1 MNLLNRCRSYLWV
14 ISFAIIILLT
24 LTTFEIQK
32 TYTLQVKDVDTS
44 LISGK
49 ILDAVTGQ
57 PVIDATVAIW
67 ETKVSRR
74 GQSII
79 LQGITHTDVNGSY
92 KIFVQGN
99 TSYRLYAYYND
110 PNSPG
115 YDYLPQYSTF
125 TLGKEE
131 KTNLEFKLIP
141 AASIIFQGDIL
152 LVDSSRSP
160 DQWGFTIVPEKEL
173 LETRG
178 LVLTYG
184 VVPESHNYFL
194 NITSNH
200 VIVPANTT
208 FQIQVKASS
217 QKYHSFDVN
226 DSQFFYLDKGEKVQ
240 VNVEEYV
247 LLYNIN
253 LTKDFLK
260 TAEIHVNET
269 EQIGFYVMSEK
280 RDLIKAQNLIENAEQ
295 QLIGDHYDESYADL
309 REAYTTI
316 AFINEQT
323 QSMYVD
329 ASASVNIIIIFLA
342 LTSTTLS
349 YMLFEHWTMKILS
362 IGLSYGL
369 FIIIFYFVYA
379 GCQIVGPSSILITSS
394 LSISFFVITLFILP
408 RFIPMTII
416 FSIAKRTIRRRTLRF
431 ILTIIPVIVMIMG
444 FVALTSFSSE
454 YGIIS
459 STIGTT
465 NTETEGLLIR
475 QPLPKI
481 PSITLDTRTLTTFS
495 LLDISIID
503 WMQNK
508 SEVEVVAPK
517 VENWAST
524 MPLGSLSSS
533 NESLP
538 IFGVL
543 GISPSAEAKINT
555 FDKLMVEGQGRY
567 LQDED
572 EDSIMISTQM
582 AQTLNVNVGDLLIFQ
597 MGSSSIEVKLVG
609 ILNDQGLSQKKDLDG
624 ASILPEKITISLV
637 VQGVVMDA
645 QVEPCDPSE
654 VVVTNWQTALKLFSA
669 NSPIFLSRINVVID
683 DSIDLLPFSS
693 QVALER
699 DYWVWTTLKGEI
711 YFVGLIPQL
720 EAKGLSI
727 FIPWLIVILN
737 VTIVMINTIYERRRE
752 IIILSS
758 IGFNPTHITS
768 IFGAEALIIGV
779 LAGGLGYLLGL
790 SLYRIMIFLSIN
802 IDVVQKTSA
811 MWTVASLGI
820 SVTAVLIGTLIALQ
834 FSVAITPS
842 LLRKWKAEKKLHGM
856 DSLIFDIPLKVPL
869 TEVHSVLD
877 YFKKRLQN
885 WKGENN
891 IQIDQLKNIREET
904 SEGIQDGISFTYRL
918 GYGQGTFISSNK
930 LLLSKRRDENNYT
943 LKLISKAGKDQ
954 AYETANF
961 VRKLFLEWSMKS

>member
-1 MNLLNRCRSYLWV
+1 MNLSNRYRPFIWFT
-14 ISFAIIILLT
+14 SFAVIILLT
-24 LTTFEIQK
+24 LATSEIQK
-32 TYTLQVKDVDTS
+32 TYALQVKDVDTS

-57 PVIDATVAIW
+57 PIIDATIAIW

-74 GQSII
+74 GQSIT

-92 KIFVQGN
+92 KIFVPGN
-99 TSYRLYAYYND
+99 TSYRIYAYYDD
-110 PNSPG
+110 PNSSG
-115 YDYLPQYSTF
+115 YDYLPQFSTF
-125 TLGKEE
+125 TLEKEE
-131 KTNLEFKLIP
+131 KTNIEFKLIP

-160 DQWGFTIVPEKEL
+160 EQWGFTIVPKKEL
-173 LETRG
+173 LEIRG
-178 LVLTYG
+178 LILTYG
-184 VVPESHNYFL
+184 MVPESHNYFL
-194 NITSNH
+194 NITSDH

-208 FQIQVKASS
+208 FQIQIKASS
-217 QKYHSFDVN
+217 HEYHSFDLD
-226 DSQFFYLDKGEKVQ
+226 DSQFFYLDKGEEVQ
-240 VNVEEYV
+240 VNVDDYV

-253 LTKDFLK
+253 LTKDFLQL
-260 TAEIHVNET
+260 AEIQINET
-269 EQIGFYVMSEK
+269 EQMGFYVMSEK
-280 RDLIKAQNLIENAEQ
+280 RDLIKAHGLIENAEQ
-295 QLIGDHYDESYADL
+295 HLIGGFYDESYADI
-309 REAYTTI
+309 REAYTKI
-316 AFINEQT
+316 VFINEQT

-349 YMLFEHWTMKILS
+349 YMLFEHLAMKIIS
-362 IGLSYGL
+362 TGLSYGL
-369 FIIIFYFVYA
+369 FVTIFYFVYA
-379 GCQIVGPSSILITSS
+379 GCQIVGISSILITSG
-394 LSISFFVITLFILP
+394 LSISFFFITISFLP
-408 RFIPMTII
+408 RFLPMTII
-416 FSIAKRTIRRRTLRF
+416 FSIAKRAIRRRTLRF

-454 YGIIS
+454 YGLIS
-459 STIGTT
+459 STIGVT
-465 NTETEGLLIR
+465 NAETEGLLIR

-495 LLDISIID
+495 LLDVSIID
-503 WMQNK
+503 WLQTK
-508 SEVEVVAPK
+508 SEVELVAPK

-524 MPLGSLSSS
+524 IPLGALSSS

-555 FDKLMVEGQGRY
+555 FDKLLVEGSGRY

-572 EDSIMISTQM
+572 EDSIMIGTQI

-609 ILNDQGLSQKKDLDG
+609 ILNDQSLGQKKDLDG
-624 ASILPEKITISLV
+624 NSILPEKITISFV
-637 VQGVVMDA
+637 NQGVVMDA

-654 VVVTNWQTALKLFSA
+654 VVVTNWQTALKLFSG
-669 NSPIFLSRINVVID
+669 NSPIFISRINVVID
-683 DSIDLLPFSS
+683 DSLDLLHFSS

-711 YFVGLIPQL
+711 YLIGLIPQL

-737 VTIVMINTIYERRRE
+737 VTLVMINTIYERRRE

-768 IFGAEALIIGV
+768 LFGAEALIIGV

-790 SLYRIMIFLSIN
+790 SVYRIMIFLSIN
-802 IDVVQKTSA
+802 IDVIQKTSA
-811 MWTVASLGI
+811 LWTIASLGI

-842 LLRKWKAEKKLHGM
+842 LLRKWKAEEKLHGM
-856 DSLIFDIPLKVPL
+856 DLLNFDIPIKVPL

-877 YFKKRLQN
+877 YFTKRLQN
-885 WKGENN
+885 WKGENS
-891 IQIDQLKNIREET
+891 IQIDQVKNIREEMY
-904 SEGIQDGISFTYRL
+904 EGIQDGISFTYRL
-918 GYGQGTFISSNK
+918 GHGQGTFISSNK

-961 VRKLFLEWSMKS
+961 VRKLFLEWSTK

>member
-1 MNLLNRCRSYLWV
+1 
-14 ISFAIIILLT
+14 
-24 LTTFEIQK
+24 
-32 TYTLQVKDVDTS
+32 
-44 LISGK
+44 
-49 ILDAVTGQ
+49 
-57 PVIDATVAIW
+57 
-67 ETKVSRR
+67 
-74 GQSII
+74 
-79 LQGITHTDVNGSY
+79 
-92 KIFVQGN
+92 
-99 TSYRLYAYYND
+99 
-110 PNSPG
+110 
-115 YDYLPQYSTF
+115 
-125 TLGKEE
+125 
-131 KTNLEFKLIP
+131 
-141 AASIIFQGDIL
+141 
-152 LVDSSRSP
+152 
-160 DQWGFTIVPEKEL
+160 
-173 LETRG
+173 
-178 LVLTYG
+178 
-184 VVPESHNYFL
+184 
-194 NITSNH
+194 
-200 VIVPANTT
+200 
-208 FQIQVKASS
+208 
-217 QKYHSFDVN
+217 
-226 DSQFFYLDKGEKVQ
+226 
-240 VNVEEYV
+240 
-247 LLYNIN
+247 
-253 LTKDFLK
+253 
-260 TAEIHVNET
+260 
-269 EQIGFYVMSEK
+269 
-280 RDLIKAQNLIENAEQ
+280 
-295 QLIGDHYDESYADL
+295 
-309 REAYTTI
+309 
-316 AFINEQT
+316 
-323 QSMYVD
+323 
-329 ASASVNIIIIFLA
+329 
-342 LTSTTLS
+342 
-349 YMLFEHWTMKILS
+349 
-362 IGLSYGL
+362 
-369 FIIIFYFVYA
+369 
-379 GCQIVGPSSILITSS
+379 
-394 LSISFFVITLFILP
+394 
-408 RFIPMTII
+408 
-416 FSIAKRTIRRRTLRF
+416 
-431 ILTIIPVIVMIMG
+431 
-444 FVALTSFSSE
+444 
-454 YGIIS
+454 
-459 STIGTT
+459 
-465 NTETEGLLIR
+465 
-475 QPLPKI
+475 
-481 PSITLDTRTLTTFS
+481 
-495 LLDISIID
+495 
-503 WMQNK
+503 
-508 SEVEVVAPK
+508 
-517 VENWAST
+517 
-524 MPLGSLSSS
+524 
-533 NESLP
+533 
-538 IFGVL
+538 
-543 GISPSAEAKINT
+543 
-555 FDKLMVEGQGRY
+555 MVEGQGRY

-711 YFVGLIPQL
+711 YLVGLIPQL

-961 VRKLFLEWSMKS
+961 VRKLFLEWSMN